1 MSHRPTL
8 ESQSPIT
15 DILKHMEREGESEK
29 EGMQGREEKKQK
41 TKKQK
46 TMVDVS
52 HRPIYL
58 GGDRIQKTNEEVIP
72 LEDSFL

>member
-1 MSHRPTL
+1 MSHGPTL

-41 TKKQK
+41 NEKNKK
-46 TMVDVS
+46 
-52 HRPIYL
+52 PW
-58 GGDRIQKTNEEVIP
+58 
-72 LEDSFL
+72 